1 MHMNNQDFEH
11 QNNQGGLEVPNIAPR
26 REGGA
31 RPPRRTAP
39 SRAAQQRMEE
49 LRYRTSRVEAS
60 FEEDEDSAYA
70 DAAASSMGSAAQG
83 RRTDGTYERAA
94 VRPNVQGRSADSGAQ
109 SRRNGNP
116 RMSDE
121 ISADARRQRVGNTR
135 MDDDVPTAAQGL
147 RSNGAAGAGNA
158 PRRARGRRKA
168 NWGRRVMA
176 GILVLVVI
184 IGGFFGCSAV
194 KSLGQSKYWTV
205 AVFGVDSRDGNLG
218 AGALSDVIMLA
229 SINRKTGDV
238 NLTSVYRDTYLQIDD
253 EGKYHKINEAYFKG
267 GPKQAIATLNRNFD
281 LDIDDYVTFN
291 WKAVAEGLN
300 VLGGVDL
307 DISDKEFAYINAFI
321 TETVQGTGL
330 GSVQLEHSG
339 MNHLDGVQAVA
350 YARLRLMDTDFNR
363 TARQRKVLELAMQ
376 KAKAASKKTLVAT
389 AMTVMPDIQTSI
401 GADDILDIAK
411 TVKKYN
417 IQNAVG
423 FPFSRDTTNVGKMNV
438 VVPATLVSNVAQL
451 HPFLYGDDAAG
462 YTPSAKVQEI
472 SAHIQKKTGIG
483 ELPNADIP
491 KIGGGTGVTKAPE
504 AVANNG
510 DSGNSGNSAQN
521 QAAAVETAAPETAA
535 AAESE
540 SALASTEATADA
552 ETTEEESSIEEL
564 SKEESK
570 KDEQSDKPGDSD
582 KNASSGKNDS
592 SEKNDSSV
600 KETSRHSEEPGSSS
614 VKETGNAG
622 PEVGPVAPPQT
633 TEAGPIAETAA

>member
-1 MHMNNQDFEH
+1 MREQDLDH
-11 QNNQGGLEVPNIAPR
+11 QNRQGGIDVPDFTSR
-26 REGGA
+26 RSA
-31 RPPRRTAP
+31 ASPRRTAP

-49 LRYRTSRVEAS
+49 LRYRSNRVEAS
-60 FEEDEDSAYA
+60 FDEDEDTADTYIPRTTSSARSGA
-70 DAAASSMGSAAQG
+70 SASMRNPERSAASRNETTA
-83 RRTDGTYERAA
+83 RRTST
-94 VRPNVQGRSADSGAQ
+94 
-109 SRRNGNP
+109 GNF
-116 RMSDE
+116 
-121 ISADARRQRVGNTR
+121 Q
-135 MDDDVPTAAQGL
+135 PTQEMN
-147 RSNGAAGAGNA
+147 RHRGAAS
-158 PRRARGRRKA
+158 PRGRRRKA
-168 NWGRRVMA
+168 RWKQRLLA
-176 GILVLVVI
+176 ALLVLVI
-184 IGGFFGCSAV
+184 IVGGIFGCSAL
-194 KSLGQSKYWTV
+194 KSLGQSKYWTI

-229 SINRKTGDV
+229 SINRRTGDV

-253 EGKYHKINEAYFKG
+253 DGNYHKINEAYFKG
-267 GPKQAIATLNRNFD
+267 GPKQALAALNRNFD

-389 AMTVMPDIQTSI
+389 AMTVLPDIETSI
-401 GADDILDIAK
+401 GADDIVDIAK

-423 FPFSRDTTNVGKMNV
+423 FPFSRDTANVGKMNV
-438 VVPATLVSNVAQL
+438 VVPATLLSNVEQL
-451 HPFLYGDDAAG
+451 HPFLYGDDAAS
-462 YTPSAKVQEI
+462 YTPSEKVQEI
-472 SAHIQKKTGIG
+472 SAHIQKKTGVG

-491 KIGGGTGVTKAPE
+491 KIGGGTGVTRAPE
-504 AVANNG
+504 ENG
-510 DSGNSGNSAQN
+510 NTEGSGKADTKKEV
-521 QAAAVETAAPETAA
+521 VETVAPETEAPET
-535 AAESE
+535 ESSSASSEETTME
-540 SALASTEATADA
+540 S
-552 ETTEEESSIEEL
+552 TTEEST
-564 SKEESK
+564 
-570 KDEQSDKPGDSD
+570 DSD
-582 KNASSGKNDS
+582 KSEEEKSTIEALEPAHTGSSGKQESSEKADTSENKENTGNASSGKDSS
-592 SEKNDSSV
+592 SEKTPGNLGDSTDTASG
-600 KETSRHSEEPGSSS
+600 KD
-614 VKETGNAG
+614 NAG